1 MSWPNAG
8 GLYLLPRDYYR
19 VRFVETDG
27 DVEAGAEGIVVE
39 HLQASS
45 GQKGCAVEVGPW
57 DEHGAPRDV
66 VVVDTRKL
74 ALLSVSV
81 SESEIRGLAL
91 REHTRDAFEGP
102 RNFEEPR
109 R

>member
-1 MSWPNAG
+1 MTWPNGG
-8 GLYLLPRDYYR
+8 GLELPPDSYYR
-19 VRFVETDG
+19 VRFVESHG
-27 DVEAGAEGIVVE
+27 DVAAGSDGIVVE

-66 VVVDTRKL
+66 VVVDARKL